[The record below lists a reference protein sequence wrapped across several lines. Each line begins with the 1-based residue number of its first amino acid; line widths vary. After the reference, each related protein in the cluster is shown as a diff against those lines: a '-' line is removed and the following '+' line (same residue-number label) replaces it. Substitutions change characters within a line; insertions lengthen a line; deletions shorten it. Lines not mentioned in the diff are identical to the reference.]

1 MFIDSALVT
10 ILNKYRAVD
19 ATLTKS
25 VKYAMLNA
33 AKAQC
38 WTPVSERDIDAGDYL
53 LSSNQFTLP
62 MIKIYNSLER
72 CQILVKFLAND
83 LVSDNPYMNP
93 MGLTFREFVQ
103 HVIQQYKVFNLLM
116 QSNYT

>member
-1 MFIDSALVT
+1 MFIDSAMVT

-72 CQILVKFLAND
+72 CQILVKFFAND